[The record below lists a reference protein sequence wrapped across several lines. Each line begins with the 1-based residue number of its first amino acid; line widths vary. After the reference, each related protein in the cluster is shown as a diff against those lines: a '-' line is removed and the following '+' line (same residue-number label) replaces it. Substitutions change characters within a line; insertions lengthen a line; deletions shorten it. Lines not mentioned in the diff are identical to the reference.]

1 MLNLLVCIK
10 PVQILIQDTL
20 MLLKANTTD
29 TQAILSYTNHDF
41 VQTNKDDI
49 MPSLIKEFG
58 KLHSN
63 IPKGS
68 KLLFSDD
75 INQCIM
81 SISKT
86 SKSIV
91 KYQSQKSY
99 DEKYSKINE
108 KCNYH
113 QKPVKNLQDLLEN
126 IKSSFQEEKQK
137 SVLTKEVP
145 SIIWFN
151 INIVRG
157 NNKYAGFTR
166 KYTF

>member
-1 MLNLLVCIK
+1 MLNVLVCIK
-10 PVQILIQDTL
+10 PVELHIQDTL

-49 MPSLIKEFG
+49 MPSPIKEFG

-63 IPKGS
+63 IHKGS
-68 KLLFSDD
+68 KLLFCDVID
-75 INQCIM
+75 QCIM
-81 SISKT
+81 SILKT

-91 KYQSQKSY
+91 KYQSQKRY

-113 QKPVKNLQDLLEN
+113 QNQSKTFKTFLKTLSRPFRKRN
-126 IKSSFQEEKQK
+126 KSQ
-137 SVLTKEVP
+137 
-145 SIIWFN
+145 
-151 INIVRG
+151 
-157 NNKYAGFTR
+157 Y
-166 KYTF
+166 